1 MAAPAAPAAGL
12 HLTPSPTSSEPARA
26 GSGRLYST
34 HSFPG
39 SGVLSA
45 GAGGGGKKRPGHLPR
60 VDRAAPPDMAAPA
73 APALPPQRGRGRG
86 GPRRPYKE
94 RRAGLPIL
102 LLRRGQGECGLRA
115 ELRGTGGP
123 GLPPSRGL
131 SLPESAVGPPAS
143 PPSLP
148 ARWGRGGPAWA
159 GGMAA
164 LSARPRGPRPQVLSL
179 GFLRPFPASGRPS
192 REGLAAVGD
201 RGLAGVGDDSFPVR
215 ATVLIS
221 RCSSQIMSDAPA
233 GSAAVSRTLAGPG
246 ADCSLW
252 LLPPKAEGAGRR
264 ETRCRG
270 IRPGRRAVAGFA
282 PPCPSLRQVGMHFPC
297 PMCLLSMPAGH
308 LFLGKDLHKFTHCSW
323 VRWGKWERGTPAVGV
338 PAT

>member
-102 LLRRGQGECGLRA
+102 LLRRGQGLCEDGI
-115 ELRGTGGP
+115 
-123 GLPPSRGL
+123 S
-131 SLPESAVGPPAS
+131 
-143 PPSLP
+143 
-148 ARWGRGGPAWA
+148 W
-159 GGMAA
+159 
-164 LSARPRGPRPQVLSL
+164 RPDV
-179 GFLRPFPASGRPS
+179 
-192 REGLAAVGD
+192 
-201 RGLAGVGDDSFPVR
+201 
-215 ATVLIS
+215 
-221 RCSSQIMSDAPA
+221 M
-233 GSAAVSRTLAGPG
+233 
-246 ADCSLW
+246 
-252 LLPPKAEGAGRR
+252 
-264 ETRCRG
+264 
-270 IRPGRRAVAGFA
+270 AVAGSDDLRDEGSCLVCSTT
-282 PPCPSLRQVGMHFPC
+282 PEPLPSKNGCCEDSVE
-297 PMCLLSMPAGH
+297 A
-308 LFLGKDLHKFTHCSW
+308 LGDLM
-323 VRWGKWERGTPAVGV
+323 
-338 PAT
+338 